1 MDGARVSLTKAGDFA
16 TRGRD
21 RFAPHGPDCFTG
33 GNSSVETAM
42 KPVRSALASLFLSGL
57 LTACTSTPPAPPVAP
72 SIPAQVSH
80 AAWERDMQAFAAQD
94 AASPP
99 PKGAVL
105 FIGSSSIRLWDTL
118 ARDFPGVSM
127 INRGFGGSEIRDSTW
142 YAGRI
147 VVPYA
152 PRQVL
157 LYAGDNDLF
166 SGRSPVQLRD
176 DFRAFVQR
184 VRRDLPQVEIAY
196 IANKPSP
203 SRANLLD
210 LQREAN
216 ALIKADAARLK
227 VDFIDVFTPMLD
239 AQGQPREEL
248 FLQDRLHMNPAGYEV
263 WKQAVRPYLHT
274 DTPAP

>member
-1 MDGARVSLTKAGDFA
+1 MQGFA
-16 TRGRD
+16 
-21 RFAPHGPDCFTG
+21 
-33 GNSSVETAM
+33 
-42 KPVRSALASLFLSGL
+42 
-57 LTACTSTPPAPPVAP
+57 
-72 SIPAQVSH
+72 
-80 AAWERDMQAFAAQD
+80 ERD

-118 ARDFPGVSM
+118 ASDFPGVSV

-142 YAGRI
+142 YADRI

-152 PRQVL
+152 PRQVV

-166 SGRSPVQLRD
+166 SGRSPVQVRD

-210 LQREAN
+210 LQRQAN
-216 ALIKADAARLK
+216 ALIKADATRLK
-227 VDFIDVFTPMLD
+227 VNFIDVFTPMLD

-248 FLQDRLHMNPAGYEV
+248 FLLDRLHMNAAGYEV
-263 WKQAVRPYLHT
+263 WKQAVRPYL
-274 DTPAP
+274 DSDVKP